1 MKPVFQKLTPS
12 HEVPFLLNKLE
23 LPRFDSS
30 YHFHPEIELTYI
42 LESKGRRM
50 VGNSISSYKAGD
62 LILLGKNTPH
72 SWFDSP
78 ESKGKR
84 SAIVIQFD
92 ENFLG
97 PTFFNRTGF
106 THLLTMMNDAQRG
119 IVLKGGSRKHIAKK
133 IEELF
138 ELNSFGR
145 VLSLL
150 TILDHIERT
159 KEKEFLNKEGYKA
172 NFNKK
177 DCNRISAICQF
188 VAQNYS
194 KEIKLEYIAKEI
206 GKLTVS
212 AFCNYFKSKMNR
224 TFTEFVNEIRIE
236 EAKKMI
242 IESNNDIS
250 EIAYSCGY
258 QSKSN
263 FYKQF
268 LKFNG
273 ISPLHYRKKM
283 RLD

>member
-12 HEVPFLLNKLE
+12 HETPFLLNKLE
-23 LPRFDSS
+23 LPRFDAP

-42 LESKGRRM
+42 LESNGRRF
-50 VGNSISSYKAGD
+50 VGNNISSYQAGD
-62 LILLGKNTPH
+62 LVLLGKNTPH

-78 ESKGKR
+78 DSKGKR

-97 PTFFNRTGF
+97 QTFFNKTGF
-106 THLLTMMNDAQRG
+106 THLDQLMKDAQRG
-119 IVLKGGSRKHIAKK
+119 VLIMGKSQKQIAKK
-133 IEELF
+133 IDELF
-138 ELNSFGR
+138 ELNTFER

-150 TILDHIERT
+150 TILDQIQKT
-159 KEKEFLNKEGYKA
+159 NEKEFLNIEGYTA
-172 NFNKK
+172 NFNNK
-177 DCNRISAICQF
+177 DCNRINAICQF
-188 VAQNYS
+188 VALNYS
-194 KEIKLEYIAKEI
+194 TEINLDYVAKEI
-206 GKLTVS
+206 GNLTVS

-224 TFTEFVNEIRIE
+224 TFSEFVNEIRID

-242 IESNNDIS
+242 IESNKDIS
-250 EIAYSCGY
+250 EIAYNCGY

-268 LKFNG
+268 LKSNG
-273 ISPLHYRKKM
+273 ISPLNYRKKA